1 MRTGDQLGADRMSGI
16 LLLQTPNAK
25 GEAKVQ
31 NLTTFPL
38 CQTKGKG
45 RQRKGEYNLII
56 LLVLFGCYL
65 TAYFYC
71 LCTTG
76 KKITVICFV
85 KKKMD

>member
-1 MRTGDQLGADRMSGI
+1 MSGI
-16 LLLQTPNAK
+16 LLLRTANAK
-25 GEAKVQ
+25 GEAMLQ
-31 NLTTFPL
+31 NLMNFPL
-38 CQTKGKG
+38 CRQRTGKG